1 MTELTLGE
9 FTSVLNYL
17 IDNNHKLIDN
27 GDTPISVCLEG
38 DAGLGKTSVVKQLA
52 DAKGMTFVKINLA
65 QIEEPAELIG
75 FPYKEFKIID
85 DNGEHWVSA
94 EILQSLSNYVPT
106 TESRMSYAVPSW
118 VPSEFNPNGTILLL
132 DDFSR
137 ANSLIIQAVMEI
149 INTGSYLS
157 WKLPKYT
164 NVCLTSNPDNGQF
177 NVLSLDNAVK
187 SRMITFNGKFD
198 IKEWAQWAE
207 NFGIDG
213 RAINFALLYET
224 ELFQPQNN
232 VILANARN
240 YTTFCRAISSLEN
253 WGSSESLSMILQI
266 ASGCFLEKENILG
279 SLFTTFIN
287 NRLDKLISPD
297 EMVNGSWDKVS
308 TKLQESIYEGD
319 NFKANVASI
328 LGLRFL
334 NYCNRHLGT
343 DRAPSNVVEQRI
355 TDLLTSETQ
364 LFSKDILYHIVK
376 VLCKQHVA
384 KTNKWF
390 LNKHIR
396 EIAL

>member
-1 MTELTLGE
+1 
-9 FTSVLNYL
+9 
-17 IDNNHKLIDN
+17 
-27 GDTPISVCLEG
+27 
-38 DAGLGKTSVVKQLA
+38 
-52 DAKGMTFVKINLA
+52 
-65 QIEEPAELIG
+65 
-75 FPYKEFKIID
+75 
-85 DNGEHWVSA
+85 
-94 EILQSLSNYVPT
+94 
-106 TESRMSYAVPSW
+106 
-118 VPSEFNPNGTILLL
+118 
-132 DDFSR
+132 
-137 ANSLIIQAVMEI
+137 MEI

-164 NVCLTSNPDNGQF
+164 NVVLTSNPDNGEF
-177 NVLSLDNAVK
+177 NVQSLDRAVL

-253 WGSSESLSMILQI
+253 WGSSESLAMILQI

-297 EMVNGSWDKVS
+297 EMINGSWDKVS

>member
-9 FTSVLNYL
+9 FTSVLSYL

-94 EILQSLSNYVPT
+94 EILQSLSNYVST

-164 NVCLTSNPDNGQF
+164 NVVLEKKISITLT
-177 NVLSLDNAVK
+177 
-187 SRMITFNGKFD
+187 
-198 IKEWAQWAE
+198 
-207 NFGIDG
+207 
-213 RAINFALLYET
+213 
-224 ELFQPQNN
+224 
-232 VILANARN
+232 
-240 YTTFCRAISSLEN
+240 C
-253 WGSSESLSMILQI
+253 ILQI
-266 ASGCFLEKENILG
+266 
-279 SLFTTFIN
+279 
-287 NRLDKLISPD
+287 KLI
-297 EMVNGSWDKVS
+297 
-308 TKLQESIYEGD
+308 
-319 NFKANVASI
+319 
-328 LGLRFL
+328 
-334 NYCNRHLGT
+334 
-343 DRAPSNVVEQRI
+343 
-355 TDLLTSETQ
+355 LL
-364 LFSKDILYHIVK
+364 
-376 VLCKQHVA
+376 
-384 KTNKWF
+384 
-390 LNKHIR
+390 
-396 EIAL
+396 

>member
-9 FTSVLNYL
+9 FTSVLSYL

-94 EILQSLSNYVPT
+94 EILQSLSNYVST

-164 NVCLTSNPDNGQF
+164 NVVLTSNPDNGQF

-213 RAINFALLYET
+213 KAINFALLYET

-253 WGSSESLSMILQI
+253 WGSSESLAIILQI

-308 TKLQESIYEGD
+308 NKLQESIYEED
-319 NFKANVASI
+319 NFKANIASI

-343 DRAPSNVVEQRI
+343 DKAPSNLVEQRI

-384 KTNKWF
+384 KTNKWL